1 MRNTSARRV
10 PSAIVAIATG
20 SVLAATLAACASSPA
35 GSGGS
40 SSSSVGMVSI
50 GNLADLSGA
59 CSAPGIPASKG
70 IQLAVRNINKHP
82 FTVAGKKYKLNLIT
96 MDTTSDNTTA
106 VNDLVSMVKDD
117 NVTMVVG
124 PGCGAYSDPGLGP
137 LAIKYGIILFNPLP
151 SPQLDNPAQA
161 SQFANGQ
168 GYLLP
173 AAQASSAESAKAQAG
188 IIKVFPD
195 FSKIKKIALMNEDNA
210 LGHDFG
216 AELQAYYNS
225 LGYMTTS
232 VYYPTTSVDYSGY
245 LTTIKNSHPDLLLY
259 GNNDPTGLA
268 ILKQAVSLNVAPRYY
283 GYGTALSDAVNVNGS
298 AGISAPQV
306 SLEYTR
312 SLQYPDTPAMK
323 QFAAQYEA
331 FNGGSLGAD
340 SSYAAYLYDDPG
352 LLVAAMEKAGTTT
365 DLHAIAMALY
375 SLHYSGLASPD
386 EYFDST
392 HHLHFDIDGCYVA
405 PGPDPSLHVTCTPV
419 KQ

>member
-1 MRNTSARRV
+1 MA
-10 PSAIVAIATG
+10 VA
-20 SVLAATLAACASSPA
+20 LAACASSSS
-35 GSGGS
+35 GSDG
-40 SSSSVGMVSI
+40 SSSSVGIVSI

-70 IQLAVRNINKHP
+70 VQLAVRNINEHP

-96 MDTTSDNTTA
+96 MDTTSNNTTA
-106 VNDLVSMVKDD
+106 VNDLVSLVKDD
-117 NVTMVVG
+117 NVKMVVG

-137 LAIKYGIILFNPLP
+137 LAVKFGIILFNPLP
-151 SPQLDNPAQA
+151 SPQLDDPAAA
-161 SQFANGQ
+161 SQFANGE

-173 AAQASSAESAKAQAG
+173 AAQASSAQSAKAQAG

-195 FSKIKKIALMNEDNA
+195 YSKIKTIALMDEDNA
-210 LGHDFG
+210 LGHNFG
-216 AELQAYYNS
+216 AGLQAYYNA
-225 LGYMTTS
+225 LGYKTTS
-232 VYYPTTSVDYSGY
+232 VYYPVTSVDYSGY

-298 AGISAPQV
+298 TGISAPQV
-306 SLEYTR
+306 SLEYVR

-323 QFAAQYEA
+323 QFAAQYKA
-331 FNGGSLGAD
+331 FNGGSLGTD

-365 DLHAIAMALY
+365 DLHAIATALY
-375 SLHYSGLASPD
+375 SLHYNGLASPD

-392 HHLHFDIDGCYVA
+392 HHLHFDIDGCYVV
-405 PGPDPSLHVTCTPV
+405 PGPNPSLHVACTPV